1 MQKYYNIFDIFAK
14 QKYKTKIIF
23 SMRKNLIKVIVMA
36 AVATFIVACSGNKDK
51 AEQKESTEMQQKVE
65 EYAEVELTAD
75 LSHLT
80 EKERQMISVFI
91 DIADIMNDLFWMQS
105 FGDKSIL
112 DTISDE
118 WTKKFALI
126 NYGPWDRLDAL
137 KPFVGNYGKKPL
149 GSQFYP
155 IDMTTE
161 EFEAFNDPNKTS
173 LYTVLV
179 RDESGKLKSVFYKDY
194 YKEQLDKVCSFM
206 QKAIELTEDPGLK
219 KYLELRLEAF
229 KTDDYLASDLAWMDM
244 KDSKIDF
251 VVGPIENYED
261 KLFGYKAAYES
272 FILVKDIQWSNDLA
286 KFTKMLPDLQ
296 KELPCDSKYK
306 QEVPGTES
314 DLNVYDAVYYAGDC
328 NSDSKTIAINLPN
341 DERVHLKKGT
351 RRLQLKNSMK
361 AKFDKIMIPIG
372 NIMLEKEQQKNL
384 KFEAFFWNVTFHEV
398 AHGLGIKNT
407 VTNKGNIR
415 QALQAQYSAWEEAK
429 ADILGLFMV
438 ENLIG
443 KGEITNITVEEA
455 YTTFISGMLRSVRF
469 GAASAHGQA
478 NTMCYNFFEE
488 NGAFTRNADGTYHI
502 DLEKAKQALRGW
514 AAFVLQVEGEGDLAT
529 ATEYNE
535 KNGQINER
543 LQSDLDKI
551 NSAGIPRDID
561 FKQGKQVLGL
571 K

>member
-1 MQKYYNIFDIFAK
+1 
-14 QKYKTKIIF
+14 
-23 SMRKNLIKVIVMA
+23 MRKNLIKVIVMA